1 MMREGDQIRPAADA
15 SRGRPNN
22 REPMNRQAAR
32 LARYLLYTICALL
45 LAVALVL
52 AGFRIAAARRE
63 TLSRHDAAPS
73 TGHFVR
79 AADVELFVQE
89 EGPATGP
96 PIVFIHG
103 TGAWSEIWRGTMHAL
118 AGAGYRAIAL
128 DMPPFG
134 YSTRPASAD
143 YGDDAQARR
152 ILGALDALQLQRV
165 TLVGHSFGGR
175 PTMQA
180 TFMAPQRVERLVLVD
195 AALDLM
201 RNCGAAGQRG
211 CVAISL
217 DSGRTTETTG
227 PWFVRAMLGVPP
239 VRDAVV
245 SATLSNPR
253 MTGWL
258 LAKLVSNREAAVT
271 PERVTMMQRPF
282 SLEGWTS
289 GLGAWLEPFATTRTS
304 SMATDRSRYATL
316 AIPAMVLWGA
326 RDSLTPIVQGQDL
339 VRLIPGARFEVLPRA
354 GHIPAIEDERSFDA
368 ALLEFL
374 GTRRRGED

>member
-1 MMREGDQIRPAADA
+1 
-15 SRGRPNN
+15 
-22 REPMNRQAAR
+22 MNRRTAR
-32 LARYLLYTICALL
+32 FARIVAYSLGALL

-52 AGFRIAAARRE
+52 TGFRIAAARRE
-63 TLSRHDAAPS
+63 TLSRHEAAPS
-73 TGHFVR
+73 AGRFVR

-96 PIVFIHG
+96 PVVFIHG

-118 AGAGYRAIAL
+118 AGAGFRAIAL

-180 TFMAPQRVERLVLVD
+180 TFMAPQRVERLVWGD
-195 AALDLM
+195 AALDRRRGWGEGGM
-201 RNCGAAGQRG
+201 GGCGTAA
-211 CVAISL
+211 APSTKA
-217 DSGRTTETTG
+217 SETTG
-227 PWFVRAMLGVPP
+227 PWIVRAVLGVPP
-239 VRDAVV
+239 VRNAVV

-271 PERVTMMQRPF
+271 PERVAIMQRPF
-282 SLEGWTS
+282 ALEGWTS

-304 SMATDRSRYATL
+304 SMATDRARYGTL
-316 AIPAMVLWGA
+316 AIPTMVLWGA
-326 RDSLTPIVQGQDL
+326 KDSLTPIAQGQDL
-339 VRLIPGARFEVLPRA
+339 ARLIPGARLEVLPMA

-374 GTRRRGED
+374 HDTTTRAR

>member
-1 MMREGDQIRPAADA
+1 
-15 SRGRPNN
+15 
-22 REPMNRQAAR
+22 MNRRTAL
-32 LARYLLYTICALL
+32 LARIARWALYSLAVLL

-52 AGFRIAAARRE
+52 TGFRIAAARRE
-63 TLSRHDAAPS
+63 TLSRHGAAPS
-73 TGHFVR
+73 TGRFVP

-89 EGPATGP
+89 EGPANGP
-96 PIVFIHG
+96 PVVFIHG

-118 AGAGYRAIAL
+118 AGAGFRAIAL

-134 YSTRPASAD
+134 YSSRPASAD

-180 TFMAPQRVERLVLVD
+180 TFMAPQRVSRLVLVD
-195 AALDLM
+195 AAVDLM
-201 RNCGAAGQRG
+201 RGCGAEGQRG
-211 CVAISL
+211 CSTAATDSVPSSVAS
-217 DSGRTTETTG
+217 G
-227 PWFVRAMLGVPP
+227 PWVARAVLGVPT

-245 SATLSNPR
+245 AATLSNPR
-253 MTGWL
+253 LTGWL

-271 PERVTMMQRPF
+271 PERVRIMQRPF
-282 SLEGWTS
+282 ALEGWTS

-304 SMATDRSRYATL
+304 SMATDRSRYARL
-316 AIPAMVLWGA
+316 AIPTMVLWGA
-326 RDSLTPIVQGQDL
+326 RDSLTPIAQGQDL
-339 VRLIPGARFEVLPRA
+339 VRLIPGARWEVLPLA

-374 GTRRRGED
+374 RDTTTSSR